1 MRHGLAMVLAFL
13 PAAAIGQSAPEPVS
27 APSGERT
34 AQGDVAITI
43 YSNGVAL
50 VQDVRQLSLPSG
62 VSRQEFPD
70 VSSQIRP
77 ETVRLS
83 GGDVGI
89 VEQNYDYDLLSP
101 NALIE
106 KAVGQTVTLLRT
118 NPATGAETRE
128 RAQVLAVNGGV
139 VLKIGD
145 RIEILRDDGLP
156 VRVIFDSIPP
166 NLRARPTLSITLD
179 SKRSGA
185 RPLTLSY
192 LTGGLSWRA
201 DYVALYDEAKSTIDM
216 QGWITLNNG
225 GETRFANADVVLVA
239 GEPSGANQQ
248 GRYGRGS
255 NGALIKPGTESSD
268 RARLGDFYL
277 YPLGHRTTVAANQQK
292 QVSFL
297 SVGGVAARKVY
308 QFRNDWLGASDDPT
322 SAETAYS
329 FSSSRE
335 GGLGDALPAGTVR
348 VYVRDAKGQPQ
359 FIGENAIDHTPMGS
373 TLAIKTGDAFDVKVK
388 PEVVKRDKIAS
399 DEWDRT
405 VRYRITKEGQAPRV
419 VTVERQ
425 REYYRTTMRYTITN
439 AKPEAVTVDVT
450 QAGLDTYWGDTRVPS
465 ESLPGEQKSLD
476 ERVWH
481 VPVPANGT
489 TVLTVSFDTRY

>member
-1 MRHGLAMVLAFL
+1 MRRGLAIGLAIL
-13 PAAAIGQSAPEPVS
+13 PMAALAQSAPE
-27 APSGERT
+27 AAGERS
-34 AQGDVAITI
+34 AQGNVAITI

-50 VQDVRQLSLPSG
+50 VQDERQFALPSG

-70 VSSQIRP
+70 VSSMIRP

-83 GGDVGI
+83 GSDVSI
-89 VEQNYDYDLLSP
+89 VEQNYDFDLLSP
-101 NALIE
+101 NALIQ

-118 NPATGAETRE
+118 NPATGVETRE

-145 RIEILRDDGLP
+145 RIEVLRDDGLP
-156 VRVIFDSIPP
+156 VRVVFDSIPP

-179 SKRSGA
+179 SKRSGP

-192 LTGGLSWRA
+192 LTNGLAWRA

-216 QGWITLNNG
+216 QGWITLNNI

-239 GEPSGANQQ
+239 GTPAGDGQESRQQ
-248 GRYGRGS
+248 YRRFNNGS
-255 NGALIKPGTESSD
+255 LVNPGTESAD
-268 RARLGDFYL
+268 RGRIGDFYL

-297 SVGGVAARKVY
+297 SVGGVPARKVY
-308 QFRNDWLGASDDPT
+308 QFRNGWLGAAEEPQ
-322 SAETAYS
+322 SAETAYR
-329 FSSSRE
+329 FSSARD

-348 VYVRDAKGQPQ
+348 LYVRDAKGQPQ

-373 TLAIKTGDAFDVKVK
+373 TLSIRTGDAFDVKVK
-388 PEVVKRDKIAS
+388 PEVVKRETITS

-405 VRYRITKEGQAPRV
+405 VRYRVTVAGQAPRT

-439 AKPEAVTVDVT
+439 ARPDAVTVDLT
-450 QAGLDTYWGDTRVPS
+450 QAGLDNYWGDTRIPS
-465 ESLPGEQKSLD
+465 ESLPGEQRSLD
-476 ERVWH
+476 ERAWQVS
-481 VPVPANGT
+481 VPANGT
-489 TVLTVSFDTRY
+489 TVLTVSVDTRY

>member
-1 MRHGLAMVLAFL
+1 MRHGLAVGLAIL
-13 PAAAIGQSAPEPVS
+13 PMAALAQSAPEPAS
-27 APSGERT
+27 ERS
-34 AQGDVAITI
+34 AQGNIAITI
-43 YSNGVAL
+43 YSNGIAL
-50 VQDVRQLSLPSG
+50 VQDERQVTLPAG
-62 VSRQEFPD
+62 ISRQEFAD

-83 GGDVGI
+83 GGDVSI

-101 NALIE
+101 NALIQ

-128 RAQVLAVNGGV
+128 RAQILAVNGGV

-145 RIEILRDDGLP
+145 RIEVLRDDGLP
-156 VRVIFDSIPP
+156 VRVVFDSIPP

-192 LTGGLSWRA
+192 LTNGLGWRA

-216 QGWITLNNG
+216 QGWITLSNNG
-225 GETRFANADVVLVA
+225 GTRFANADVVLVA
-239 GEPSGANQQ
+239 GTPTGGGQGAPQQ
-248 GRYGRGS
+248 YRRFN
-255 NGALIKPGTESSD
+255 NGALVTPGTEIAD
-268 RARLGDFYL
+268 RGRIGDFYV

-297 SVGGVAARKVY
+297 SVGGVPARKVY
-308 QFRNDWLGASDDPT
+308 QFRNGWLAAVEEAQ
-322 SAETAYS
+322 SAETAYR
-329 FSSSRE
+329 FSSARD

-348 VYVRDAKGQPQ
+348 LYVRDAKGQPQ

-373 TLAIKTGDAFDVKVK
+373 TLSIRTGDAFDVKVK
-388 PEVVKRDKIAS
+388 SEVVKRERITS

-405 VRYRITKEGQAPRV
+405 ARYRITTAGQPPRV
-419 VTVERQ
+419 VTVEQ
-425 REYYRTTMRYTITN
+425 AREYYRTTMRYTLTN
-439 AKPEAVTVDVT
+439 ARAEAVTVDLT
-450 QAGLDTYWGDTRVPS
+450 QAGLDNYWNDTRVPS
-465 ESLPGEQKSLD
+465 ESLPGEQRSLD
-476 ERVWH
+476 ERVWQ
-481 VPVPANGT
+481 VSVPANGT
-489 TVLTVSFDTRY
+489 TVLTVSIDTRY

>member
-1 MRHGLAMVLAFL
+1 MRHGLAMVLAIL
-13 PAAAIGQSAPEPVS
+13 PTAAIAQATPDPGS
-27 APSGERT
+27 ERT

-50 VQDVRQLSLPSG
+50 VQDLRQLSLPSG

-83 GGDVGI
+83 GGDVSI

-145 RIEILRDDGLP
+145 RIEVLRDDGLP

-179 SKRSGA
+179 SKRSGT

-192 LTGGLSWRA
+192 LTNGLGWRA

-216 QGWITLNNG
+216 QGWITLTNG
-225 GETRFANADVVLVA
+225 GETRFTNADVVLVA
-239 GEPSGANQQ
+239 GQPSGSAQYQ
-248 GRYGRGS
+248 PYGVRRAP
-255 NGALIKPGTESSD
+255 NGALIKAGTESSG
-268 RARLGDFYL
+268 RGRLGDFYL

-308 QFRNDWLGASDDPT
+308 QFRNDWLGASDDPR

-329 FSSSRE
+329 FSSSRD

-359 FIGENAIDHTPMGS
+359 FIGENAIEHTPMGS

-388 PEVVKRDKIAS
+388 PEIVKRDKIAS

-405 VRYRITKEGQAPRV
+405 VRYRITRDGQKPQV
-419 VTVERQ
+419 VTVERA
-425 REYYRTTMRYTITN
+425 RDYYRTTMRYTITN

-450 QAGLDTYWGDTRVPS
+450 QAGLDNYWGDTRVPS

-489 TVLTVSFDTRY
+489 VVLTVSFDTRY